1 MVNSIFFVLF
11 HSHLSPIIH
20 PYRCCARGH
29 AVGVFAKLSRYGE
42 VRVFRVL
49 NDFLAGFYI
58 CWVLHEL
65 YVCDECVI
73 DLGLLFGW
81 GYVTVAGKAVARSV
95 NLSQA
100 RENRPGETCRRNQGF
115 ANPRPGGRLW
125 F

>member
-1 MVNSIFFVLF
+1 MVNSIFLVLF
-11 HSHLSPIIH
+11 HSHLSPVIH
-20 PYRCCARGH
+20 PYSCCACGR

-49 NDFLAGFYI
+49 NDFLAGFDV

-73 DLGLLFGW
+73 DLGLLLGW
-81 GYVTVAGKAVARSV
+81 GYVTVTRKAVARSV

-100 RENRPGETCRRNQGF
+100 RVTRPGETCRSNQGF
-115 ANPRPGGRLW
+115 ANSRPGGGL
-125 F
+125 